1 MLFFVCFTNICFKV
15 YFVCYQY
22 NHSYCF
28 LGTVYMVSL
37 FPFFYFK
44 LICAF
49 ESKIILLKIMCS
61 WAIPFFFVNLTSL
74 CLYWRV
80 QSIHI
85 QCIYSSGRIYM
96 CILLSVFPMSY
107 VLLFF
112 CFYITAFICFKSI
125 FSTVPFQFPVV
136 SFAIYFGVFFLVHS
150 MEITINI
157 LIDENLVQIYMN
169 LLLSIE
175 YKSFASLIAL

>member
-1 MLFFVCFTNICFKV
+1 MLLNCSFLCSVLSVFGICWQMNWQPKVCKMLFFVCFTNICFKV

-22 NHSYCF
+22 SHSYCF

-85 QCIYSSGRIYM
+85 QCSYSSGRIYM

-136 SFAIYFGVFFLVHS
+136 SFAIYFGVFFFS
-150 MEITINI
+150 
-157 LIDENLVQIYMN
+157 
-169 LLLSIE
+169 
-175 YKSFASLIAL
+175 SFYGDYH